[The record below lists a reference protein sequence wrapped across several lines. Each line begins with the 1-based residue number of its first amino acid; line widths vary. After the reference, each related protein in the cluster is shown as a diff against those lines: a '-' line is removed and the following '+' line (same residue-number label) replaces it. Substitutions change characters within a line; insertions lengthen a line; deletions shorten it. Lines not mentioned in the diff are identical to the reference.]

1 MPKKTKKEKLLAQQH
16 RSHVASVVNR
26 RAPESHT
33 PPATADTRMMFSLP
47 KRVEQPTGP
56 GLSSA
61 HEFMIMKRDLIKT
74 VVLTLAVLISEFLL
88 AKSLPQ

>member
-16 RSHVASVVNR
+16 RSHVASVVTR
-26 RAPESHT
+26 RAPESDT
-33 PPATADTRMMFSLP
+33 LPATTDTRITFSLP
-47 KRVEQPTGP
+47 KRTQQPTGL

-61 HEFMIMKRDLIKT
+61 HEFTVMKRDLIKT
-74 VVLTLAVLISEFLL
+74 VILTVAILISEFLL